1 MALREKT
8 QMIHTRIDPHL
19 KHSAELVF
27 NTLGINL
34 TDAIRMFL
42 TQVTLTQGIPFD
54 VKIPNKKT
62 RKAMEDSR
70 KDRNLTRMS
79 QEEFHEFLNA
89 K

>member
-1 MALREKT
+1 MAAQEKT
-8 QMIHTRIDPHL
+8 QMIHTRIDPNL
-19 KHSAELVF
+19 KYKAELVF

-62 RKAMEDSR
+62 RKAVADS
-70 KDRNLTRMS
+70 KLGRNLTRMS
-79 QEEFHEFLNA
+79 KEEFHEFLHA